1 MNRFKPIAWRIAPI
15 AFLCAALALFGG
27 GADVPRFKIVGAAQ
41 AVPGTGMGQGNGTY
55 NVCVPF
61 SACSGGGGSPTW
73 TGTGSIFT
81 SCGFVS
87 PCTTG
92 SISIT
97 GGYVVVG
104 VGVNNQ
110 SGSST
115 NISAVTACGTSLT
128 AIQNPSSPSSSF
140 MIGLFGGTVSGGSC
154 TIVVTTAG
162 SPDGMSVAL
171 GTLNN
176 LTSTTPGGSC
186 NGLFDFSQAQP
197 YPCSTSITV
206 SSGGFAIA
214 AFGSGSGGEPLSST
228 NMTVD
233 SQTFGGSGG
242 SASSVA
248 IAHSSAAGS
257 LTPSFS
263 SGVDFDIAGIAAGA
277 WR

>member
-1 MNRFKPIAWRIAPI
+1 MRLRLTFI

-27 GADVPRFKIVGAAQ
+27 GVDVPRFKIVGAARAQ
-41 AVPGTGMGQGNGTY
+41 TVRCAGSEGNFIGSGIFGQ
-55 NVCVPF
+55 CKP
-61 SACSGGGGSPTW
+61 SGGGGSPTW

-104 VGVNNQ
+104 VGGNNQ
-110 SGSST
+110 SGSSA
-115 NISAVTACGTSLT
+115 NFSAVSACGTPLT
-128 AIQNPSSPSSSF
+128 AIQNPNSVSSSY
-140 MIGLFGGTVSGGSC
+140 MIALFAGTVSGGSC
-154 TIVVTTAG
+154 TLVITSSG
-162 SPDGMSVAL
+162 SPDGVSVAL

-176 LTSTTPGGSC
+176 LTSTTPGSSC
-186 NGLFDFSQAQP
+186 NGVFDFSQAQP
-197 YPCSTSITV
+197 YPCSTAVTV

-214 AFGSGSGGEPLSST
+214 AFGDGNAPATLSST
-228 NMTVD
+228 NMTID
-233 SQTFGGSGG
+233 SQINGGTGG

-248 IAHSSAAGS
+248 IAHSSVAGS

-263 SGVDFDIAGIAAGA
+263 TGADFDIAGIAAAA

>member
-1 MNRFKPIAWRIAPI
+1 MSILHHRIARSAASILFRIAPI

-27 GADVPRFKIVGAAQ
+27 GADVPRFKIVGAAR
-41 AVPGTGMGQGNGTY
+41 AGSMTLLGVG
-55 NVCVPF
+55 
-61 SACSGGGGSPTW
+61 SAPNSGGGSPTW
-73 TGTGSIFT
+73 TGTGSIFA

-257 LTPSFS
+257 LTPSFL